1 MIFDATCKNKTTTS
15 IQRNIE
21 RIYSENP
28 SFDGKS
34 LKNEECDEN
43 AVEEAQECINV
54 CGWQYDV

>member
-43 AVEEAQECINV
+43 AVEEAQECINM
-54 CGWQYDV
+54 CGW